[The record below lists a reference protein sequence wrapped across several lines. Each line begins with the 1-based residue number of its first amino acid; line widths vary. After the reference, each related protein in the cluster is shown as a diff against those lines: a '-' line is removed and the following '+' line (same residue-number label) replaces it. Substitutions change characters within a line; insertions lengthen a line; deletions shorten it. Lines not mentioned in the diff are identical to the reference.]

1 MYVRRILIICLG
13 VFFSVVLPS
22 CSGTEKA
29 SNTIAPVPQPTQKI
43 IDGRPKIIAFGDSL
57 TGGYALKNRDDSY
70 PSLLQKRLDQNGYN
84 YQVLNFGQGGDRT
97 DHALARLHLATG
109 IKASRI
115 FIVELGINDA
125 VQKIPVETV
134 KANLDEILTRIIAEG
149 KTVLLCGVHA
159 PADKG
164 EEYVA
169 AFDAMYV
176 ELAKKHNVKL
186 SDDFMAGVAGVPDHL
201 LPDGIH
207 PNEAGARIIEQHV
220 FEQLA
225 PLLTKNEK
233 GN

>member
-1 MYVRRILIICLG
+1 MYVRRIIVICLTLFAAIVIAG
-13 VFFSVVLPS
+13 CGSADI
-22 CSGTEKA
+22 A
-29 SNTIAPVPQPTQKI
+29 SNSNSPVPQPTEKP
-43 IDGRPKIIAFGDSL
+43 IDDRPKIIAFGDSL
-57 TGGYALKNRDDSY
+57 TSGFALKNRDDSY
-70 PSLLQKRLDQNGYN
+70 PSLLQKRLDEQGYN

-97 DHALARLHLATG
+97 DHGLARLHLATG

-125 VQKIPVETV
+125 VQRIPVETV
-134 KANLDEILTRIIAEG
+134 KSNLDEILTRILADG
-149 KTVLLCGVHA
+149 KKVLLCGVHA

-169 AFDAMYV
+169 AFDAMYL

-186 SDDFMAGVAGVPDHL
+186 YDDFMTGVAGVPDHL

-207 PNEAGARIIEQHV
+207 PNEAGARIIEQHI